1 MRGLRV
7 TLCKTLRPPP
17 RTHVVSAKFV
27 FIVIVLLFTESPLR
41 TEHHPVAE
49 LTRKLAVNT
58 GPPGTRHVALE
69 PTV

>member
-7 TLCKTLRPPP
+7 TVCKALRPPP

-27 FIVIVLLFTESPLR
+27 FIIVLLFTESPLR